1 MVARM
6 AVTIT
11 GMKLALTS
19 LQSSA
24 NGRQFPFYARR
35 TNVKLNYD
43 IFRRLPG
50 DGLIWIEAVEDLEL
64 ARLRMSSLME
74 SHPSEYFVYD
84 HTCGKTIFASSPKAA

>member
-24 NGRQFPFYARR
+24 NGRQIPFHGRR

-50 DGLIWIEAVEDLEL
+50 NGLIWIEAVEDLEL

>member
-1 MVARM
+1 MAAAR
-6 AVTIT
+6 IT
-11 GMKLALTS
+11 GMKLALTY
-19 LQSSA
+19 LHSSA
-24 NGRQFPFYARR
+24 DGRQVPFQGRR
-35 TNVKLNYD
+35 TDVKLNYD

-64 ARLRMSSLME
+64 ARLRMFSLME